1 MGWDNHVYFVK
12 RVTQSTVD
20 WERLVQRAEQMAFF
34 HNIELYNSESSIS
47 FLIDKRDIDENISSF
62 VSGHTVWRYEETGR
76 FEKDEV
82 IHLEENDLPHL
93 AKNEKY
99 HLNPDRHYYYDQYH
113 PQSVK
118 YLADKAIDLI
128 VSKQVVPEQERTIAS
143 LFQISA
149 FYGFALE
156 EGVRVEEDTM

>member
-1 MGWDNHVYFVK
+1 MGWDNRVYFIK
-12 RVTQSTVD
+12 RVAQSALD
-20 WERLVQRAEQMAFF
+20 WESLVQRAEQMAFF

-47 FLIDKRDIDENISSF
+47 FLIDKRDIDEDISSF
-62 VSGHTVWRYEETGR
+62 VSGQHVWLYEETGR
-76 FEKDEV
+76 FEEDKV

-99 HLNPDRHYYYDQYH
+99 QLTPNNYHYYDGYH

-118 YLADKAIDLI
+118 YLTDKAIELI
-128 VSKQVVPEQERTIAS
+128 VSKQVIPEQERTIAS

-156 EGVRVEEDTM
+156 EGVRVEEDAM

>member
-1 MGWDNHVYFVK
+1 MDL
-12 RVTQSTVD
+12 STVD
-20 WERLVQRAEQMAFF
+20 WENLVQRAEQMAFF
-34 HNIELYNSESSIS
+34 HNIELYNAESSIS

-82 IHLEENDLPHL
+82 IHLDENDLPHL
-93 AKNEKY
+93 AKNETY
-99 HLNPDRHYYYDQYH
+99 LLTPNNYHYYDAYH

-128 VSKQVVPEQERTIAS
+128 VSKQVIPERERTIAS

-156 EGVRVEEDTM
+156 EGVRVEEDAM

>member
-1 MGWDNHVYFVK
+1 MGWDNHVYFIK
-12 RVTQSTVD
+12 RVAQSALD
-20 WERLVQRAEQMAFF
+20 WESLVQRAEQMAFF

-82 IHLEENDLPHL
+82 INLEENDLPHL

-99 HLNPDRHYYYDQYH
+99 HLNPNRHYYYDGYH

-118 YLADKAIDLI
+118 YLTDKAIDLI
-128 VSKQVVPEQERTIAS
+128 VSKQVIPERERTIAS

-156 EGVRVEEDTM
+156 EGVRVEKDAM

>member
-1 MGWDNHVYFVK
+1 MGWDTHVYFIK
-12 RVTQSTVD
+12 RMDLSTVD
-20 WERLVQRAEQMAFF
+20 WENLVQRAEQMAFF

-82 IHLEENDLPHL
+82 IHLEENDLPYL

-99 HLNPDRHYYYDQYH
+99 HLNPDQHYYYDQYH

-128 VSKQVVPEQERTIAS
+128 VSKQVIPERERTIAS

-149 FYGFALE
+149 FYRFALE
-156 EGVRVEEDTM
+156 EGVRVEEDAM

>member
-1 MGWDNHVYFVK
+1 MGWDNHVYFIK
-12 RVTQSTVD
+12 RVAQSALD
-20 WERLVQRAEQMAFF
+20 WESLVQRAEQMAFF

-156 EGVRVEEDTM
+156 EGLRVEEEAM

>member
-1 MGWDNHVYFVK
+1 MGWDKHVYFIK
-12 RVTQSTVD
+12 RMALSSVD
-20 WERLVQRAEQMAFF
+20 WESLVQRAEQMAFF
-34 HNIELYNSESSIS
+34 HNIDLYSSESSIS
-47 FLIDKRDIDENISSF
+47 FLIDKMDIDESISSF
-62 VSGHTVWRYEETGR
+62 VSGNHVRLYEETGG
-76 FEKDEV
+76 FEKDEI

-99 HLNPDRHYYYDQYH
+99 HLDPKRHYYYDGYH

-118 YLADKAIDLI
+118 YLTDKAIDLI
-128 VSKQVVPEQERTIAS
+128 VSKQVFPERERTIVS

-156 EGVRVEEDTM
+156 EGVRVEEDIM